1 MWGHAG
7 LAEQLSEGF
16 GFWPLRLW
24 TAHSWRFMHRADPIL
39 HGTMS
44 YSGAQ
49 PGEGLLIRWKEKEL
63 HAVVNGMSFLLAL
76 KLLAWCLWPWCFI
89 AVFHLD
95 LILRNSALFSSRY
108 QSHDFPICIG
118 SIIKLLLNVFCSSA
132 SRFFAFC
139 FVSLFS
145 CSFVLSFFSFYPLPF
160 SLSHPVS
167 LFHPYLSFL
176 PFSSLLILSPF
187 FIHFSR

>member
-76 KLLAWCLWPWCFI
+76 KLLAWCFWPWCFI
-89 AVFHLD
+89 AVFILISSYD
-95 LILRNSALFSSRY
+95 ILRFSRRAINLMIFPSAL
-108 QSHDFPICIG
+108 G
-118 SIIKLLLNVFCSSA
+118 SIIKLL
-132 SRFFAFC
+132 
-139 FVSLFS
+139 
-145 CSFVLSFFSFYPLPF
+145 
-160 SLSHPVS
+160 
-167 LFHPYLSFL
+167 
-176 PFSSLLILSPF
+176 
-187 FIHFSR
+187 

>member
-1 MWGHAG
+1 MWGYTG
-7 LAEQLSEGF
+7 LSEQLSEGF
-16 GFWPLRLW
+16 DFWPLRLW

-76 KLLAWCLWPWCFI
+76 KLLAL
-89 AVFHLD
+89 VFVALVFDRRLHLD
-95 LILRNSALFSSRY
+95 LILRHSALFSSRY

-118 SIIKLLLNVFCSSA
+118 L
-132 SRFFAFC
+132 
-139 FVSLFS
+139 
-145 CSFVLSFFSFYPLPF
+145 Y
-160 SLSHPVS
+160 H
-167 LFHPYLSFL
+167 
-176 PFSSLLILSPF
+176 
-187 FIHFSR
+187 